1 MPEVRHLQRSE
12 AAYVAGIVDG
22 EGTITLTK
30 THRGENRRPIVSI
43 SSTERPLLEYVQLV
57 IGAGRITNKR
67 RSRAHHSA
75 SFTFVISSRNALT
88 LLLQI
93 APYLHTYKLDRAN
106 LLLRDYLRVTP
117 RNGHY
122 TPSLR
127 LARQAFE
134 TAFFNIRTR
143 APNAP
148 SLPSRSHANCNPTT
162 AETVPILAAK
172 AYTGTL

>member
-1 MPEVRHLQRSE
+1 MPDVRHLQRIE

-88 LLLQI
+88 LL
-93 APYLHTYKLDRAN
+93 
-106 LLLRDYLRVTP
+106 
-117 RNGHY
+117 
-122 TPSLR
+122 
-127 LARQAFE
+127 AFE